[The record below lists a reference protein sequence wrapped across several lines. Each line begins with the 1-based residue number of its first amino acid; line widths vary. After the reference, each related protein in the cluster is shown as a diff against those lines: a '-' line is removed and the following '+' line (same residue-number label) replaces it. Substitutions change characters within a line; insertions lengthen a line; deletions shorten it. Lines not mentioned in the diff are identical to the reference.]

1 MTDKDTI
8 GIASDHAGYELKG
21 VLKAELASLGFPV
34 LDLGTNSA
42 EASVDYPDFGRALA
56 EAIKAGKV
64 DGLPELAID
73 IDGTTVPARY
83 LSGSGS
89 TALVFGYTVQAGQ
102 TDVDGIAIAANRHPG
117 IRCGVVHDET
127 SARLTRQHN
136 DANVIAL
143 GARLTGVEVA
153 KASLRVFLS
162 TAYEGGRHAQRVAK
176 LA

>member
-8 GIASDHAGYELKG
+8 GIASDHAGYELKA
-21 VLKAELASLGFPV
+21 VLQAELESLGFPV
-34 LDLGTNSA
+34 LDLGTDSA
-42 EASVDYPDFGRALA
+42 TKSVDYPDFGRALA

-64 DGLPELAID
+64 ARGVLVC
-73 IDGTTVPARY
+73 GT
-83 LSGSGS
+83 GI
-89 TALVFGYTVQAGQ
+89 
-102 TDVDGIAIAANRHPG
+102 GIAIAANRHPG

-127 SARLTRQHN
+127 SARLTRLHN